1 MIPITILAVLCAL
14 LLSLTPLAASAQS
27 ATSSLLVK
35 LAVGLSPDQQA
46 LVIAR
51 NGGVELSS
59 IPALRLHVI
68 EVATAD
74 LPRVLANYQA
84 DPQVVRAEENKTRQ
98 SQAFPGDPLY
108 QNQWLLPKIGWD
120 LVFGSVTP
128 TGSAL
133 VAVLDTGVDA
143 QHPDLAANVMSGRS
157 ILDGSSGTTDLSGHG
172 TWIAGIV
179 AAQTNIVGIAGVAY
193 AGVRIMPVTVLG
205 ANGLGQDSDIIAGVI
220 WAADHGADVIVMAF
234 SSPGFSQNLQ
244 DAIDY
249 AWSKNVI
256 LVAATG
262 NDGLDTPTFPAGDR
276 GVMGVSGTDPSDA
289 LAPSSSYGPSVFIA
303 APATDIQTTAI
314 GGAYSV
320 ISGTSAS
327 AAIVAG
333 AAAFMKAVDS
343 TLTNGIIVGRLAR
356 MADPAGTRD
365 QTGNGRI
372 NLARALTDTSTEFI
386 QPAGAPP
393 TGNGG
398 PFVGPYVAA
407 TLHTSVSPTSVVVGS
422 TGNTLTFTFTSQ
434 GNSGSGTS
442 TITVPSGGW
451 TAPAGHVSVTN
462 VACTS
467 ATFGVVSGNLIPVNY
482 SGCPN
487 LNNSTAFTVTYASVT
502 APTVAQNYTFTVTG
516 GGENVVMAVTAGS
529 AAKPVFTT
537 QPGNGTDGS
546 NLSTRPRW

>member
-1 MIPITILAVLCAL
+1 MKFLEGTKRMRRMSRPPIIPIAILAVLCAL
-14 LLSLTPLAASAQS
+14 LLSFTSLTASAQS

-35 LAVGLSPDQQA
+35 LAVGLAPMEQA
-46 LVIAR
+46 LIIAR
-51 NGGVELSS
+51 NGGIEVSS

-74 LPRVLANYQA
+74 LPQVLANYQA
-84 DPQVVRAEENKTRQ
+84 DPQVVSAEENKIRQ
-98 SQAFPGDPLY
+98 SQAYPADPLY
-108 QNQWLLPKIGWD
+108 QNQWSLPKIGWD
-120 LVFGSVTP
+120 SVFGNVTP
-128 TGSAL
+128 TGSAV

-143 QHPDLAANVMSGRS
+143 QHPDLAANVMPGIS
-157 ILDGSSGTTDLSGHG
+157 ILDGSSGTTDPSGHG

-179 AAQTNIVGIAGVAY
+179 AAQTNTLEGIAGVAY
-193 AGVRIMPVTVLG
+193 TGVRIMPVSVLD

-262 NDGLDTPTFPAGDR
+262 NDALNTPTFPAGDR
-276 GVMGVSGTDPSDA
+276 GVMGVSGTDANDTLVPF
-289 LAPSSSYGPSVFIA
+289 SSYGPSVFIA
-303 APATDIQTTAI
+303 APATYIQTTDI
-314 GGAYSV
+314 GDAYTV
-320 ISGTSAS
+320 INGTSAS

-333 AAAFMKAVDS
+333 AAAFMKAVDP

-356 MADPAGTRD
+356 MADPAGTQD

-372 NLARALTDTSTEFI
+372 NFARALADTGTAVI

-407 TLHTSVSPTSVVVGS
+407 ARNFEITISGAGQVMITVN
-422 TGNTLTFTFTSQ
+422 TGNVTFNTTGANACS
-434 GNSGSGTS
+434 GTGSGTALA
-442 TITVPSGGW
+442 TIMAT
-451 TAPAGHVSVTN
+451 
-462 VACTS
+462 CTS
-467 ATFGVVSGNLIPVNY
+467 LQNTINGA
-482 SGCPN
+482 
-487 LNNSTAFTVTYASVT
+487 TVT
-502 APTVAQNYTFTVTG
+502 
-516 GGENVVMAVTAGS
+516 
-529 AAKPVFTT
+529 
-537 QPGNGTDGS
+537 
-546 NLSTRPRW
+546 L

>member
-1 MIPITILAVLCAL
+1 MRRVSRLPTIPLAILSVLCAG
-14 LLSLTPLAASAQS
+14 LLSFTPPAASAQN

-35 LAVGLSPDQQA
+35 LAVGLSPAQQA
-46 LVIAR
+46 EVIAR

-59 IPALRLHVI
+59 IPAIRLHVI
-68 EVATAD
+68 EVANAD
-74 LPRVLANYQA
+74 LLPVLANYQA
-84 DPQVVRAEENKTRQ
+84 DPQVFSAEENKTRQ
-98 SQAFPGDPLY
+98 SQAFSAQPLY
-108 QNQWLLPKIGWD
+108 QNQWSLPKIGWD
-120 LVFGSVTP
+120 LVFGRVMP
-128 TGSAL
+128 TGSAV

-143 QHPDLAANVMSGRS
+143 QHPDLAANVMSGIS
-157 ILDGSSGTTDLSGHG
+157 ILDGSSGTTDPSGHG

-179 AAQTNIVGIAGVAY
+179 AAQTNTLEGIAGVAY
-193 AGVRIMPVTVLG
+193 GGVRIMPVTVLD
-205 ANGLGQDSDIIAGVI
+205 ANSLGRDSDIIAGVI

-234 SSPGFSQNLQ
+234 SSPGFSQSLQ

-262 NDGLDTPTFPAGDR
+262 NDGLDRATFPASDR
-276 GVMGVSGTDPSDA
+276 SVMGVSGTDPSDS
-289 LAPSSSYGPSVFIA
+289 LAPFSSYGPGVFIA

-314 GGAYSV
+314 GNAHSV
-320 ISGTSAS
+320 INGTSAS

-333 AAAFMKAVDS
+333 AAAFMKAVDPA
-343 TLTNGIIVGRLAR
+343 LTNGIIVGRLAR

-372 NLARALTDTSTEFI
+372 NFARALADTSTEFI

-407 TLHTSVSPTSVVVGS
+407 TLHTSVSPTSVVAGS
-422 TGNTLTFTFTSQ
+422 TGNILTFTFTSQ

-451 TAPAGHVSVTN
+451 TAPTGHVSVTN

-467 ATFGVVSGNLIPVNY
+467 ATIGVVSGNSIPVNY

-487 LNNSTAFTVTYASVT
+487 LNNNTAFTVTYASMT
-502 APTVAQNYTFTVTG
+502 TPT
-516 GGENVVMAVTAGS
+516 
-529 AAKPVFTT
+529 
-537 QPGNGTDGS
+537 
-546 NLSTRPRW
+546 